1 MNLEQARY
9 FMIEQQ
15 IRPCDVTD
23 TQVLAL
29 LKRMRRDQ
37 FVPEAAQ
44 NLAYADVQIPL
55 GYGAFMWTPTL
66 EAQVLQAMQLKR
78 NDQVLEVGTG
88 SGYLT
93 ALMAA
98 LAGHV
103 TSVEIEPTLSQA
115 AAARLAAHQINN
127 VMLEVGDAA
136 QGWDDGKKYD
146 VIVLTASTPL
156 LPEAFHRSLNVGGR
170 LLAIVGE
177 GAVMKMKRVTRM
189 AEDVFE
195 SVDLMGTYTV
205 AALRNAKTPER
216 FVF

>member
-37 FVPEAAQ
+37 FVPEAAH

-55 GYGAFMWTPTL
+55 GQGAAMWTPTL
-66 EAQVLQAMQLKR
+66 EAQVLQALQLKR
-78 NDQVLEVGTG
+78 NDQVLEIGTG

-103 TSVEIEPTLSQA
+103 TSVEIETALSQA
-115 AAARLAAHQINN
+115 AAERLAAHRINN
-127 VMLEVGDAA
+127 VTLEVGDAA
-136 QGWDDGKKYD
+136 QGWNDGKRYD
-146 VIVLTASTPL
+146 AIVLTASTPL
-156 LPEAFHRSLNVGGR
+156 LPEAFHNSLNIGGR

-177 GAVMKMKRVTRM
+177 GAVMKMKRVTRV

-205 AALRNAKTPER
+205 AALRNPKTPER

>member
-23 TQVLAL
+23 TQVLTL

-55 GYGAFMWTPTL
+55 GHGAFMWTPTL

-78 NDQVLEVGTG
+78 NDQVLEIGTG

-93 ALMAA
+93 ALMAT

-103 TSVEIEPTLSQA
+103 TSVEIEPALSQA
-115 AAARLAAHQINN
+115 AAERLAAHQTNN
-127 VMLEVGDAA
+127 VTLEVGDAA
-136 QGWDDGKKYD
+136 QGWGDGKKYD

-156 LPEAFHRSLNVGGR
+156 LPEAFHSSLNVGGR

-205 AALRNAKTPER
+205 PALRNAKTPER

>member
-1 MNLEQARY
+1 MNVEQARY

-23 TQVLAL
+23 SKVLAL
-29 LKRMRRDQ
+29 LKHTLRDQ
-37 FVPEAAQ
+37 FVPQDARQ
-44 NLAYADVQIPL
+44 LAYADIRIPL
-55 GYGAFMWTPTL
+55 GQGAAMWTPTL
-66 EAQVLQAMQLKR
+66 EAQVLQALQLTR
-78 NDQVLEVGTG
+78 SDQVLEIGTG
-88 SGYLT
+88 SGYFT

-103 TSVEIEPTLSQA
+103 TSVEIEPALSQA
-115 AAARLAAHQINN
+115 AAERLAAHQINN
-127 VMLEVGDAA
+127 VTLEVGDAA

-156 LPEAFHRSLNVGGR
+156 LPETFHNSLNVGGR

-177 GAVMKMKRVTRM
+177 GPVMKMKRVTRM

-195 SVDLMGTYTV
+195 SVDLMGTYEV
-205 AALRNAKTPER
+205 AALRNAKSPER